1 MILHKIYKI
10 FKPTHFTLFDDD
22 VIIRYRLWMLDS
34 GYNFFWKIDFSRRKR
49 SMPLLKNVPDIRTK
63 PMREII
69 YEHLR
74 KAILRG
80 ELKTDSTFTD
90 AEIAQDFG
98 VSRTPVREAVQKL
111 EADGFIERISMKG
124 NRVRGISP
132 YELAHCLAV
141 RKAIETLAV
150 RYTALR
156 ITAEELEQLRDLL
169 EEADRV
175 FAKYSGEELLER
187 FFPVVKSFNH
197 VVFEAC
203 RSKILT
209 TLIWTQREVFDR
221 YRVMR
226 ITLPNRP
233 HKSLSR
239 RKELYM
245 AFMNRDHEK
254 ACAVWTEHLNESFAI
269 WREKSGL
276 GKDLED
282 FMFF

>member
-1 MILHKIYKI
+1 
-10 FKPTHFTLFDDD
+10 
-22 VIIRYRLWMLDS
+22 
-34 GYNFFWKIDFSRRKR
+34 
-49 SMPLLKNVPDIRTK
+49 MPLLKNVPDIHTK
-63 PMREII
+63 PLREII

-80 ELKTDSTFTD
+80 ELKTGSTFTD
-90 AEIAQDFG
+90 AEAAQDFG

-111 EADGFIERISMKG
+111 EAEGFIERIPMKG
-124 NRVRGISP
+124 NRVLGISP

-156 ITAEELEQLRDLL
+156 ITAGELEQLRNLL
-169 EEADRV
+169 EQADRV
-175 FAKYSGEELLER
+175 FAEHSGEELPER
-187 FFPVVKSFNH
+187 FLPIVKSFNQ

-226 ITLPNRP
+226 ITLPNRL
-233 HKSLSR
+233 HKSLAR
-239 RKELYM
+239 RKELYW
-245 AFMNRDHEK
+245 AFVARDHEK

-269 WREKSGL
+269 WREKSGFE
-276 GKDLED
+276 KDLED